1 MGTIVENFHN
11 VGEDGSYSYGWRSS
25 DGSFKKE
32 TRLATGEVSGEY
44 GYKDAAGDIIITRY
58 GVNTDTQFGFKVLSE
73 KRKNTKARRKIVR
86 KEEEEKEK
94 ENLISE
100 NSEIVEIENNEIETN
115 TNNIKTN
122 TNNIVKPNHKMI
134 DGRKAVINKRA
145 RQLLTKEDIIKNRK
159 AFINKTAKQFLE
171 KIDNVKKVEDIAK
184 VDEGKTTE
192 TDKKVESRV
201 EGKTMMINGKKV
213 KIVRKAR
220 KQLLKNKNTST
231 ETQEDSKKKILKD
244 KKNNRLQI
252 KSDENRIEKFN
263 IQMTLPHPMLMKPRV
278 SETPRS
284 GVTLSDSKVPYYTAF
299 IQSRGQAKR
308 NRQRL
313 SGNLL

>member
-1 MGTIVENFHN
+1 MGTIVENTHS

-32 TRLATGEVSGEY
+32 TRLATGEVSGEF

-86 KEEEEKEK
+86 KEEQEKEK
-94 ENLISE
+94 ENLISD
-100 NSEIVEIENNEIETN
+100 NSEIVEMENNEIETN
-115 TNNIKTN
+115 TNNIVETN
-122 TNNIVKPNHKMI
+122 QKMI

-171 KIDNVKKVEDIAK
+171 KIDNIKKVEDIAK
-184 VDEGKTTE
+184 LNDIKNI
-192 TDKKVESRV
+192 DNDRKVESRV

-284 GVTLSDSKVPYYTAF
+284 GVSLSDSKVPYYTAF

>member
-1 MGTIVENFHN
+1 MG
-11 VGEDGSYSYGWRSS
+11 
-25 DGSFKKE
+25 
-32 TRLATGEVSGEY
+32 
-44 GYKDAAGDIIITRY
+44 AAGDIIITRY
-58 GVNTDTQFGFKVLSE
+58 GVNTVTQFGFKVLSE

-86 KEEEEKEK
+86 KEEEEEK

-100 NSEIVEIENNEIETN
+100 SSEIFEKEDNEIETN
-115 TNNIKTN
+115 TK
-122 TNNIVKPNHKMI
+122 NIVKPNHKMI

-171 KIDNVKKVEDIAK
+171 KIDNIKKVEDIAK
-184 VDEGKTTE
+184 VND
-192 TDKKVESRV
+192 
-201 EGKTMMINGKKV
+201 I
-213 KIVRKAR
+213 
-220 KQLLKNKNTST
+220 
-231 ETQEDSKKKILKD
+231 KKID
-244 KKNNRLQI
+244 RLQI

>member
-44 GYKDAAGDIIITRY
+44 GYKDAAGDIITTRY

-86 KEEEEKEK
+86 KEEEEKE
-94 ENLISE
+94 LISE
-100 NSEIVEIENNEIETN
+100 SSEIVEKEDNEIE
-115 TNNIKTN
+115 TN

-134 DGRKAVINKRA
+134 DGRKAVINNRA

-171 KIDNVKKVEDIAK
+171 KIDNIKKVEDIAE

-299 IQSRGQAKR
+299 IQSRGQAER

>member
-1 MGTIVENFHN
+1 MG
-11 VGEDGSYSYGWRSS
+11 
-25 DGSFKKE
+25 GSFKKE

-44 GYKDAAGDIIITRY
+44 GYKDAAGDIIATRY

-86 KEEEEKEK
+86 KEEEEEK

-100 NSEIVEIENNEIETN
+100 SSEIFEKEDNEIE
-115 TNNIKTN
+115 TN

-171 KIDNVKKVEDIAK
+171 KIDN
-184 VDEGKTTE
+184 
-192 TDKKVESRV
+192 DKKVENRV

-213 KIVRKAR
+213 KVVRKAR
-220 KQLLKNKNTST
+220 KQ
-231 ETQEDSKKKILKD
+231 
-244 KKNNRLQI
+244 
-252 KSDENRIEKFN
+252 
-263 IQMTLPHPMLMKPRV
+263 
-278 SETPRS
+278 
-284 GVTLSDSKVPYYTAF
+284 
-299 IQSRGQAKR
+299 
-308 NRQRL
+308 
-313 SGNLL
+313 